1 MPLVFKNNNPQTCTS
16 THLAINC
23 DPSEIGKFSI
33 YIPKQIIITDRSD
46 LNVLNELL
54 IRIHYPIVLGCTVLS
69 PSWLEGDLN
78 TVVHITITDI
88 LSDGSAGV
96 TVTGELNA
104 LVQLTTYQTAVYLTA
119 SPVITLDDFVGCGLA
134 IHLDSPL
141 KLTNAFPICHLSCK
155 PCAKL
160 NGSTTICLSTAPEP
174 VLTIT
179 TTAITIPTTFVVGAV
194 IRYET
199 VVCNRGNLDALDV
212 TLADANVDNVISD
225 PNGILTGS
233 TTLAISTCTTVVY
246 DYSLTAGDVI
256 AADVTNTAIAA
267 ASNHTNVQDQAVV
280 LIPS

>member
-1 MPLVFKNNNPQTCTS
+1 
-16 THLAINC
+16 
-23 DPSEIGKFSI
+23 
-33 YIPKQIIITDRSD
+33 
-46 LNVLNELL
+46 
-54 IRIHYPIVLGCTVLS
+54 
-69 PSWLEGDLN
+69 
-78 TVVHITITDI
+78 
-88 LSDGSAGV
+88 
-96 TVTGELNA
+96 
-104 LVQLTTYQTAVYLTA
+104 
-119 SPVITLDDFVGCGLA
+119 
-134 IHLDSPL
+134 
-141 KLTNAFPICHLSCK
+141 
-155 PCAKL
+155 
-160 NGSTTICLSTAPEP
+160 
-174 VLTIT
+174 
-179 TTAITIPTTFVVGAV
+179 VVGAV